1 MIDPGSRRS
10 STPSL
15 LLGAMAALGQPVPDW
30 TDFVETGV
38 FNSNKVFAAYPKI
51 SG

>member
-1 MIDPGSRRS
+1 M
-10 STPSL
+10 TV
-15 LLGAMAALGQPVPDW
+15 LGQAVPDS

>member
-1 MIDPGSRRS
+1 M
-10 STPSL
+10 TV
-15 LLGAMAALGQPVPDW
+15 LGQPVPDW